1 MTPDDERS
9 QAEDGLHEARLA
21 RDGVRLA
28 AFGHACWLMGR
39 SGVHRHLFFS
49 DADWLVMPPII
60 LNQYRLWVRNGLPYG
75 FASWAHLGEVPA
87 LRMTSGVVKLAPA
100 DWKSGTETWLV
111 DFVAPFG
118 GEAELARELKVEVFP
133 EVTVKTLRSQS
144 GGTMSV
150 GEL

>member
-1 MTPDDERS
+1 MTQTHVGL
-9 QAEDGLHEARLA
+9 QAEGGRDEAKLA

-49 DADWLVMPPII
+49 DADWLLMPPII
-60 LNQYRLWVRNGLPYG
+60 LNQYRLWVRNGLPFA
-75 FASWAHLGEVPA
+75 FASWAHLAEVPA
-87 LRMTSGVVKLAPA
+87 QRMASGIVKLAPA
-100 DWKSGTETWLV
+100 DWKSGADTWLV

-118 GEAELARELKVEVFP
+118 GEEELARELKAELFP
-133 EVTVKTLRSQS
+133 ETSVKTLKSHPS
-144 GGTMSV
+144 GGMHV